1 VIADFDATAP
11 APVGDLGD
19 PALVGEARSYWSR
32 ALGRFLQ
39 HRVAVA
45 SLIVLVLL
53 FAAGLLASRIAPYG
67 YQEANLQALNARP
80 SWSHPFGADQLGRDY
95 FSRTLYGIGTSARTA
110 LLVGFLASLIGTI
123 VGALAGYYG
132 GLVDNA
138 LMRFTDLLLTLPVL
152 AVVLVAA
159 AFLHADT
166 AQKAAIVL
174 ACLLWTSIAR
184 VLRASSL
191 ALREKEFVDAARASG
206 ASDLRI
212 IMRHVLPNAI
222 APLAAAASLMI
233 ATAIVLE
240 VTIGYLG
247 FGFSNLVGLQ
257 AKPSLGDVLRQAQSE
272 GYYHWWGITFP
283 GLPIV
288 LIVVAISFVAE
299 GLRDSL
305 DPTSGSNRRLSARTF
320 RPRRRR
326 LTPALRRRALQIRA
340 PEWVTLERVRHVA
353 RPRWS
358 LPSIFL
364 ARKSARSAY
373 AGSRSRA
380 GLKFGLEALAIAVLI
395 ATVAGSIYH
404 FGVHHAHTPWA
415 TAGSDV
421 QAISRAPGAQTEV
434 AVAVAPDDPQRFF
447 AASNDSV
454 LPQIRLYDSRDG
466 GRTWTSRVGPGLT
479 AFTCAW
485 GDPAVALAPGG
496 RQYVAFTEKS
506 ICRKGIDL
514 TPFLVVASRPGP
526 DAAWIVRR
534 VAPPATQDGF
544 DDKPAI
550 TVDGAGR
557 VYVAWSRLLGQAY
570 ETTVLSSSGDGG
582 RTWSTP
588 HVVDRKLS
596 YPQWVSAAAG
606 GVDGTLYLA
615 GVDARLGVWLARS
628 ADGGRHFAVRQ
639 AAPLALNNA
648 ANCLRNGKYVFA
660 QQAISCLGPNPT
672 VTVGRGR
679 TYVTYASLAPNQ
691 TWDVGV
697 AVFDAKLR
705 PLWRGRIGPAE
716 TKPADQ
722 FWPTSAVDAQTGEL
736 WACFYDTTG
745 DSQRKQSWF
754 LCSRSRDGR
763 HWAVPVRVAR
773 HSEDAFVLWAD
784 AIRAGFGDEIAY
796 GGYPGLVA
804 AAGVAH
810 PMWIDA
816 RDKTHLDQE
825 IVTARISSAS
835 LSASAP

>member
-1 VIADFDATAP
+1 
-11 APVGDLGD
+11 
-19 PALVGEARSYWSR
+19 
-32 ALGRFLQ
+32 
-39 HRVAVA
+39 VAVA
-45 SLIVLVLL
+45 SLIVLILL
-53 FAAGLLASRIAPYG
+53 FAAGLLASNLAPYG
-67 YQEANLQALNARP
+67 YQEPNLHALNASP

-110 LLVGFLASLIGTI
+110 LLVGLLASLIGTL

-138 LMRFTDLLLTLPVL
+138 LMRLTDLLLTLPVL

-166 AQKAAIVL
+166 AQKAAIVIG
-174 ACLLWTSIAR
+174 CLLWTPVAR
-184 VLRASSL
+184 VLRASALS
-191 ALREKEFVDAARASG
+191 LREKEFVDAARASG

-212 IMRHVLPNAI
+212 IMRHVLPNAV

-240 VTIGYLG
+240 VTIAYLG

-257 AKPSLGDVLRQAQSE
+257 AKPSIGDVLRQAQSE

-288 LIVVAISFVAE
+288 LIVVAISFLAE

-305 DPTSGSNRRLSARTF
+305 DPTSGSGRRFSARAF
-320 RPRRRR
+320 RPRRGRR
-326 LTPALRRRALQIRA
+326 TPARRRRVLQIRA
-340 PEWVTLERVRHVA
+340 PEWVTLERVRQVA
-353 RPRWS
+353 PPRWS
-358 LPSIFL
+358 RLFIVPPRQRPR
-364 ARKSARSAY
+364 AAP
-373 AGSRSRA
+373 AGSRRRGA
-380 GLKFGLEALAIAVLI
+380 LKFGLEALVIAVLI
-395 ATVAGSIYH
+395 AAVAGAIYH
-404 FGVHHAHTPWA
+404 FNVHHVHSPWA
-415 TAGSDV
+415 TAGSDA
-421 QAISRAPGAQTEV
+421 QALSRAPGAQTEV
-434 AVAVAPDDPQRFF
+434 AVAVAPDNPRRFS

-454 LPQIRLYDSRDG
+454 LPSIRLYDSRDG
-466 GRTWTSRVGPGLT
+466 GRTWTSSIGPSLT
-479 AFTCAW
+479 PSTCAW

-526 DAAWIVRR
+526 KAAWIVRR
-534 VAPPATQDGF
+534 VAPPAIQDGF

-557 VYVAWSRLLGQAY
+557 VYVAWSRLLGPAY

-582 RTWSTP
+582 RTWSP
-588 HVVDRKLS
+588 PRVVDRRLS
-596 YPQWVSAAAG
+596 YPQWVSAAGGAG
-606 GVDGTLYLA
+606 GTVYLA
-615 GVDARLGVWLARS
+615 GVDARLGVWVARS
-628 ADGGRHFAVRQ
+628 ADGGGHFTVSQ
-639 AAPLALNNA
+639 AAPLALNDA

-660 QQAISCLGPNPT
+660 QQAIRCLGPNPT

-679 TYVTYASLAPNQ
+679 TYVTYASLAANQ

-716 TKPADQ
+716 KKPADQ

-745 DSQRKQSWF
+745 DSKRKQAWF

-763 HWAVPVRVAR
+763 HWAVPVRVTR
-773 HSEDAFVLWAD
+773 QPEDAFVLWAD
-784 AIRAGFGDEIAY
+784 AIRAGFGDQIAY
-796 GGYPGLVA
+796 GGYPGLA
-804 AAGVAH
+804 AAGGVAH

-835 LSASAP
+835 LSATAQK

>member
-1 VIADFDATAP
+1 M
-11 APVGDLGD
+11 
-19 PALVGEARSYWSR
+19 
-32 ALGRFLQ
+32 
-39 HRVAVA
+39 
-45 SLIVLVLL
+45 
-53 FAAGLLASRIAPYG
+53 FAAGLLASRLAPYG
-67 YQEANLQALNARP
+67 YQEVNLHALNASP

-95 FSRTLYGIGTSARTA
+95 LSRTIYGVGTSAQIA
-110 LLVGFLASLIGTI
+110 LLVGSLATLIGI
-123 VGALAGYYG
+123 LVGALAGYYG
-132 GLVDNA
+132 GMVDNA
-138 LMRFTDLLLTLPVL
+138 LMRLTDLLLTLPVL

-166 AQKAAIVL
+166 AQKAAIVI
-174 ACLLWTSIAR
+174 ACLLWTSVAR

-212 IMRHVLPNAI
+212 IMRHVLPNAVG
-222 APLAAAASLMI
+222 PLAAAASLMI

-240 VTIGYLG
+240 VTIAYLG
-247 FGFSNLVGLQ
+247 FGFSNLAGLQ
-257 AKPSLGDVLRQAQSE
+257 AKPSIGDVLRQAQTE
-272 GYYHWWGITFP
+272 GFHHWWGITFP

-288 LIVVAISFVAE
+288 LIVVAISFLAE

-305 DPTSGSNRRLSARTF
+305 DPASGSGRRPSARAF

-326 LTPALRRRALQIRA
+326 RFQIRA
-340 PEWVTLERVRHVA
+340 PEWITLERVRQVT

-358 LPSIFL
+358 IPSIVP
-364 ARKSARSAY
+364 ARKDARSPY
-373 AGSRSRA
+373 AGSRRRA
-380 GLKFGLEALAIAVLI
+380 TLKFGLEALVIAVLI
-395 ATVAGSIYH
+395 AAVAGAIYH
-404 FGVHHAHTPWA
+404 FGVHHANSPWVA
-415 TAGSDV
+415 AGSDV
-421 QAISRAPGAQTEV
+421 QAVSRAPGAQTEV
-434 AVAVAPDDPQRFF
+434 AVAVAPDDPRRFF

-466 GRTWTSRVGPGLT
+466 GRTWTSRLGPSLT
-479 AFTCAW
+479 PFTCAW

-496 RQYVAFTEKS
+496 RQYVAFVEKS
-506 ICRKGIDL
+506 ICRRGIGL
-514 TPFLVVASRPGP
+514 TPYLVVASRPGP
-526 DAAWIVRR
+526 NAAWIVRR
-534 VAPPATQDGF
+534 VAPPAISDGF

-550 TVDGAGR
+550 TVDGPGR
-557 VYVAWSRLLGQAY
+557 VYVAWSRLLRPTY
-570 ETTVLSSSGDGG
+570 ETTVLSSSSDGG

-596 YPQWVSAAAG
+596 YPQWVSATVAG
-606 GVDGTLYLA
+606 GTVYLA

-628 ADGGRHFAVRQ
+628 TDGGRHFTVRQ

-660 QQAISCLGPNPT
+660 QQAISCLGTNPT

-679 TYVTYASLAPNQ
+679 TYVTYASLSPNQ

-697 AVFDAKLR
+697 AVFDAKLQ

-716 TKPADQ
+716 KKPADQ

-736 WACFYDTTG
+736 WACYYDTTG
-745 DSQRKQSWF
+745 DSERKQAWF

-763 HWAVPVRVAR
+763 HWAQPVRVAR
-773 HSEDAFVLWAD
+773 QPENAFVLWAD

-796 GGYPGLVA
+796 GGYPGVVA

-816 RDKTHLDQE
+816 RDRSHLDQE
-825 IVTARISSAS
+825 IFTARVTSAS
-835 LSASAP
+835 LSASAR

>member
-1 VIADFDATAP
+1 
-11 APVGDLGD
+11 
-19 PALVGEARSYWSR
+19 
-32 ALGRFLQ
+32 LGRFLQ

-45 SLIVLVLL
+45 SLIVLILM
-53 FAAGLLASRIAPYG
+53 FAAGLLASRLAPYG
-67 YQEANLQALNARP
+67 YQEVNLHALNASP
-80 SWSHPFGADQLGRDY
+80 SWAHPFGADQLGRDY
-95 FSRTLYGIGTSARTA
+95 LSRTIYGVGTSAQIA
-110 LLVGFLASLIGTI
+110 LLVGFIASLIGTL

-138 LMRFTDLLLTLPVL
+138 LMRLTDLLLTLPVL

-166 AQKAAIVL
+166 AQKAAIVI
-174 ACLLWTSIAR
+174 ACLLWTSVAR

-212 IMRHVLPNAI
+212 IMRHVLPNAVG
-222 APLAAAASLMI
+222 PLAAAASLMI

-240 VTIGYLG
+240 VTIAYLG
-247 FGFSNLVGLQ
+247 FGFSNLAGLQ
-257 AKPSLGDVLRQAQSE
+257 ANPSIGDVLRQAQTE
-272 GYYHWWGITFP
+272 GFHHWWGITFP

-288 LIVVAISFVAE
+288 VIVVAISFLAE

-305 DPTSGSNRRLSARTF
+305 DPASGSGRPPSARAF

-340 PEWVTLERVRHVA
+340 PEWVTLERVRQVT

-358 LPSIFL
+358 IPSIVPT
-364 ARKSARSAY
+364 RKSARSPY
-373 AGSRSRA
+373 AGSRRRA
-380 GLKFGLEALAIAVLI
+380 GLKFALEALVIAVLI
-395 ATVAGSIYH
+395 TAVGGAIYR
-404 FGVHHAHTPWA
+404 FSVHHTKSPWA
-415 TAGSDV
+415 AAGSDV
-421 QAISRAPGAQTEV
+421 HALSRAPGAQTEV
-434 AVAVAPDDPQRFF
+434 AVAVAPDDPRRFF

-454 LPQIRLYDSRDG
+454 LPQIRLYDSSDG
-466 GRTWTSRVGPGLT
+466 GRTWTSRLGPSLT
-479 AFTCAW
+479 PFTCAW
-485 GDPAVALAPGG
+485 GDPAVAFAPGG
-496 RQYVAFTEKS
+496 RQYVAFIEKS
-506 ICRKGIDL
+506 ICRRGIGL
-514 TPFLVVASRPGP
+514 TPYLVVASRPGP
-526 DAAWIVRR
+526 NRAWIVRR
-534 VAPPATQDGF
+534 VSPPAIRDGF

-550 TVDGAGR
+550 TVDGTGR
-557 VYVAWSRLLGQAY
+557 AYVAWSRLLGPAY

-596 YPQWVSAAAG
+596 YPQWVSAAVAG
-606 GVDGTLYLA
+606 KTLYLA

-628 ADGGRHFAVRQ
+628 ADGGRHFTVKQ

-648 ANCLRNGKYVFA
+648 ANCVRNGKYVFA
-660 QQAISCLGPNPT
+660 QQSISCLGPNPT

-679 TYVTYASLAPNQ
+679 TYVTYASLSPNQ

-697 AVFDAKLR
+697 AVFDAKLQ

-745 DSQRKQSWF
+745 DSERKQAWF

-763 HWAVPVRVAR
+763 HWAQPVRVAR
-773 HSEDAFVLWAD
+773 QPENAFVLWAD
-784 AIRAGFGDEIAY
+784 AVRAGFGDEIAY
-796 GGYPGLVA
+796 GGYPGLAVA
-804 AAGVAH
+804 AGIAH

-816 RDKTHLDQE
+816 RDRSHLDQE
-825 IVTARISSAS
+825 IFTALVSSAS
-835 LSASAP
+835 LSASTR

>member
-1 VIADFDATAP
+1 MAP
-11 APVGDLGD
+11 APLGELDDLEF
-19 PALVGEARSYWSR
+19 AGEARSYWSR
-32 ALGRFLQ
+32 AFGRFLQ
-39 HRVAVA
+39 HRLAVA
-45 SLIVLVLL
+45 SLILLVLI
-53 FAAGLLASRIAPYG
+53 FAAGLLASRLAPYG
-67 YQEANLQALNARP
+67 YQEVNLHALNAGP

-95 FSRTLYGIGTSARTA
+95 FSRTLYGVGTSAQVA
-110 LLVGFLASLIGTI
+110 LLVGFIACLIGTL

-132 GLVDNA
+132 GLVDNV
-138 LMRFTDLLLTLPVL
+138 LMRLTDLLLTLPVL
-152 AVVLVAA
+152 AVVLLAA

-166 AQKAAIVL
+166 AQKAAVVL
-174 ACLLWTSIAR
+174 ACLLWTSVAR
-184 VLRASSL
+184 VLRASAL
-191 ALREKEFVDAARASG
+191 ALREKEFVDSARASG

-212 IMRHVLPNAI
+212 IMRHVVPNAI
-222 APLAAAASLMI
+222 GPLAAATSLMI

-240 VTIGYLG
+240 VTIAYLG
-247 FGFSNLVGLQ
+247 FGFSNLAGLQ
-257 AKPSLGDVLRQAQSE
+257 AKPSIGDVLKQAQTE
-272 GYYHWWGITFP
+272 GYSHWWGITFP

-288 LIVVAISFVAE
+288 LIVVAISFLAE

-305 DPTSGSNRRLSARTF
+305 DPTSASNRRFSAKAF

-326 LTPALRRRALQIRA
+326 MKSAVPKLALPARASERLGSARVLQ
-340 PEWVTLERVRHVA
+340 VA

-358 LPSIFL
+358 LPSIVS

-373 AGSRSRA
+373 AGSRRRA
-380 GLKFGLEALAIAVLI
+380 TMKFGLEALAIAALI
-395 ATVAGSIYH
+395 GAVAGSLYH
-404 FGVHHAHTPWA
+404 FGVHHSRSPWA

-434 AVAVAPDDPQRFF
+434 AVAVAPDDPRRFF

-454 LPQIRLYDSRDG
+454 VPQIRLYDSHDG
-466 GRTWTSRVGPGLT
+466 GRTWTSRLGPGLT

-506 ICRKGIDL
+506 ICRKGIGL
-514 TPFLVVASRPGP
+514 TPYLVVASRPGP
-526 DAAWIVRR
+526 NAAWIVRR
-534 VAPPATQDGF
+534 VAPPAIQDGF

-557 VYVAWSRLLGQAY
+557 VYVAWSRLLSTTY
-570 ETTVLSSSGDGG
+570 ETTVLSSSADGG
-582 RTWSTP
+582 RTWSPP
-588 HVVDRKLS
+588 HVVDRGLS

-606 GVDGTLYLA
+606 GAGGTVYLA
-615 GVDARLGVWLARS
+615 GVDARFGVWLARS
-628 ADGGRHFAVRQ
+628 ANGGRHFTVRQ
-639 AAPLALNNA
+639 VAPLALNNA
-648 ANCLRNGKYVFA
+648 ANCVRNGKYVFA

-697 AVFDAKLR
+697 AVFDAELR

-716 TKPADQ
+716 KKPADQ

-736 WACFYDTTG
+736 WVCFYDTTG
-745 DSQRKQSWF
+745 DSDRRQAWF

-773 HSEDAFVLWAD
+773 QPENAFVLWAD
-784 AIRAGFGDEIAY
+784 AIRAGFGDDIAY
-796 GGYPGLVA
+796 GGYPGLAA

-816 RDKTHLDQE
+816 RDRSHMDQE
-825 IVTARISSAS
+825 IFGARLSSAAF
-835 LSASAP
+835 SAAAPPR

>member
-1 VIADFDATAP
+1 
-11 APVGDLGD
+11 
-19 PALVGEARSYWSR
+19 
-32 ALGRFLQ
+32 
-39 HRVAVA
+39 VAVA
-45 SLIVLVLL
+45 SLFVLILL
-53 FAAGLLASRIAPYG
+53 FAAGLLASRLAPYG
-67 YQEANLQALNARP
+67 YQEPNLHALNSGP

-95 FSRTLYGIGTSARTA
+95 FSRTLYGIGSSARTA
-110 LLVGFLASLIGTI
+110 LLVGVLASLIGI
-123 VGALAGYYG
+123 LVGSLAGSYG
-132 GLVDNA
+132 GIVDNA
-138 LMRFTDLLLTLPVL
+138 LMRLTDLLLTLPVL

-166 AQKAAIVL
+166 AQKAAIVIG
-174 ACLLWTSIAR
+174 CLLWTPVAR
-184 VLRASSL
+184 VLRASALS
-191 ALREKEFVDAARASG
+191 LREKEFVDAARASG

-212 IMRHVLPNAI
+212 IMRHVLPNAV

-240 VTIGYLG
+240 VTIAYLG

-257 AKPSLGDVLRQAQSE
+257 AKPSIGDVLRQAQSE

-288 LIVVAISFVAE
+288 LIVVAISFLAE

-305 DPTSGSNRRLSARTF
+305 DPTSGSGCRFSARAF

-340 PEWVTLERVRHVA
+340 PEWVTLERFRPIA
-353 RPRWS
+353 PPRWS
-358 LPSIFL
+358 RLFIVPPRQRPRV
-364 ARKSARSAY
+364 APR
-373 AGSRSRA
+373 GSRRRA
-380 GLKFGLEALAIAVLI
+380 GLRFGLEALVIAVLI
-395 ATVAGSIYH
+395 AAVAGAIYH
-404 FGVHHAHTPWA
+404 FNVHHAHSPWA

-421 QAISRAPGAQTEV
+421 QALSRARGAQTEV
-434 AVAVAPDDPQRFF
+434 AVAVAPDDARRFF

-454 LPQIRLYDSRDG
+454 LPSIRLYDSRDG
-466 GRTWTSRVGPGLT
+466 GRTWKSSIGPSLT
-479 AFTCAW
+479 PSTCAW

-506 ICRKGIDL
+506 ICRNGIDL

-526 DAAWIVRR
+526 SGAWVVRR
-534 VAPPATQDGF
+534 VAPPAIQDGF

-557 VYVAWSRLLGQAY
+557 VYVAWSRLLGPAY

-582 RTWSTP
+582 RTWSP
-588 HVVDRKLS
+588 PRVVNRKLS
-596 YPQWVSAAAG
+596 YPQWVSAAGGAG
-606 GVDGTLYLA
+606 GTLYLA
-615 GVDARLGVWLARS
+615 GVDARLGVWVARS
-628 ADGGRHFAVRQ
+628 PNGGGHFTVRQ
-639 AAPLALNNA
+639 AAPLALNDA
-648 ANCLRNGKYVFA
+648 ANCVRTGKYVFA
-660 QQAISCLGPNPT
+660 QQAIRCLGPNPT

-679 TYVTYASLAPNQ
+679 TYVTYASLAANQ

-705 PLWRGRIGPAE
+705 PLWHGRIGPAE
-716 TKPADQ
+716 KKPADQ

-745 DSQRKQSWF
+745 DSKRQQAWF

-763 HWAVPVRVAR
+763 HWALPVRVAR
-773 HSEDAFVLWAD
+773 QSEDAFVLWAD

-796 GGYPGLVA
+796 GGYPGLA
-804 AAGVAH
+804 AAGGVAQ

-835 LSASAP
+835 LSASASK

>member
-1 VIADFDATAP
+1 VAP
-11 APVGDLGD
+11 APLGGLD
-19 PALVGEARSYWSR
+19 DSEFAGEARSYWSR
-32 ALGRFLQ
+32 AFGRFLQ
-39 HRVAVA
+39 HRFAVA
-45 SLIVLVLL
+45 SLILLVLI
-53 FAAGLLASRIAPYG
+53 FAAGLLASRLAPYG
-67 YQEANLQALNARP
+67 YQEANLHALNSGP

-95 FSRTLYGIGTSARTA
+95 LSRTLYGIGTSAQVA
-110 LLVGFLASLIGTI
+110 LLVGFIACLIGTL

-132 GLVDNA
+132 GLVDNS
-138 LMRFTDLLLTLPVL
+138 LMRLTDLLLTLPVL
-152 AVVLVAA
+152 AVVLLTA

-174 ACLLWTSIAR
+174 ACLLWTSVAR
-184 VLRASSL
+184 VLRASAL
-191 ALREKEFVDAARASG
+191 ALREKEFVDSARASG

-222 APLAAAASLMI
+222 GPLAAATSLMI

-240 VTIGYLG
+240 VTIAYLG
-247 FGFSNLVGLQ
+247 FGFSNLAGLQ
-257 AKPSLGDVLRQAQSE
+257 AKPSIGDVLRQAQTE

-288 LIVVAISFVAE
+288 LIVVAISFLAE

-305 DPTSGSNRRLSARTF
+305 DPTSGSSRRFSAKAF

-326 LTPALRRRALQIRA
+326 LGPALRTRTLQIRA
-340 PEWVTLERVRHVA
+340 PEWVTLERVRQVA

-358 LPSIFL
+358 LPSIVP
-364 ARKSARSAY
+364 AWKGARSAY
-373 AGSRSRA
+373 TDSRRRA
-380 GLKFGLEALAIAVLI
+380 AMKFGLEALAIAALI
-395 ATVAGSIYH
+395 GAVAGTLYH
-404 FGVHHAHTPWA
+404 FGVHHARSPWA

-454 LPQIRLYDSRDG
+454 LPQIRVYDSPDG
-466 GRTWTSRVGPGLT
+466 GRTWTSRLGPSLT
-479 AFTCAW
+479 ASTCAW

-496 RQYVAFTEKS
+496 RQYVAFVDKS
-506 ICRKGIDL
+506 ICRKGIGL
-514 TPFLVVASRPGP
+514 TPYLVVASRAGP
-526 DAAWIVRR
+526 NAAWIVRR
-534 VAPPATQDGF
+534 VAPPAIRDGF

-550 TVDGAGR
+550 AVDGAGR
-557 VYVAWSRLLGQAY
+557 AYVAWSRLLSPTY
-570 ETTVLSSSGDGG
+570 ETTVLSSSVDGG

-596 YPQWVSAAAG
+596 SPQWVSAAVG
-606 GVDGTLYLA
+606 GGALYLA

-628 ADGGRHFAVRQ
+628 ADGGRHFTVRQ
-639 AAPLALNNA
+639 AAPLAVNNA
-648 ANCLRNGKYVFA
+648 ANCVRSGKYLFA
-660 QQAISCLGPNPT
+660 QQAISCLGTNPT

-679 TYVTYASLAPNQ
+679 TYVTYATLSPNQ

-697 AVFDAKLR
+697 AVFDAKLGL
-705 PLWRGRIGPAE
+705 LWRGRIGPAE
-716 TKPADQ
+716 QKPADQ

-745 DSQRKQSWF
+745 DSERKQAWF
-754 LCSRSRDGR
+754 LCSRSQDGR
-763 HWAVPVRVAR
+763 HWAPPVRVSR
-773 HSEDAFVLWAD
+773 QPDNAFVLWAD
-784 AIRAGFGDEIAY
+784 AIRAGFGDDIAY
-796 GGYPGLVA
+796 GSYPGLAA

-816 RDKTHLDQE
+816 RDRSHLDQE
-825 IVTARISSAS
+825 IFTARLPSAS
-835 LSASAP
+835 LSAPPR

>member
-1 VIADFDATAP
+1 
-11 APVGDLGD
+11 VGDPVFEG
-19 PALVGEARSYWSR
+19 AARSYWSR
-32 ALGRFLQ
+32 AFGRFLQ
-39 HRVAVA
+39 HHVAVA
-45 SLIVLVLL
+45 SLIVLVLM
-53 FAAGLLASRIAPYG
+53 FAAGLLASRLAPYG
-67 YQEANLQALNARP
+67 YQEPNLHALNASP

-95 FSRTLYGIGTSARTA
+95 FSRTIYGVGTSAQIA
-110 LLVGFLASLIGTI
+110 LFVGFLASLIGTL

-152 AVVLVAA
+152 AVVLVSA

-166 AQKAAIVL
+166 AQKAAIVI
-174 ACLLWTSIAR
+174 ACLLWTSVAR

-191 ALREKEFVDAARASG
+191 ALREKEFVDSARASG

-240 VTIGYLG
+240 VTIAYLG
-247 FGFSNLVGLQ
+247 FGFSNLAGLQ
-257 AKPSLGDVLRQAQSE
+257 AKPSLGDVLRQAQTE
-272 GYYHWWGITFP
+272 GYDHWWGITFP

-288 LIVVAISFVAE
+288 LIVVSISFVAE

-305 DPTSGSNRRLSARTF
+305 DPASVSGRPLSTRAS

-326 LTPALRRRALQIRA
+326 LTPVLRRRALQTRA
-340 PEWVTLERVRHVA
+340 PERVTLERGRQVA
-353 RPRWS
+353 PPRWS
-358 LPSIFL
+358 RLFIVPPRRRPR
-364 ARKSARSAY
+364 AAPV
-373 AGSRSRA
+373 GSSRRA
-380 GLKFGLEALAIAVLI
+380 GLKFGLEALVIAVLI
-395 ATVAGSIYH
+395 AAVAGAIYR
-404 FGVHHAHTPWA
+404 FTVHHAHSPWA

-421 QAISRAPGAQTEV
+421 QALSRAPGAQTEV
-434 AVAVAPDDPQRFF
+434 AVAVAPDDPRRFF

-466 GRTWTSRVGPGLT
+466 GRTWTSRLGPLLT
-479 AFTCAW
+479 ASSCAW

-496 RQYVAFTEKS
+496 RQYVAFVEKS
-506 ICRKGIDL
+506 ICRKGIGL
-514 TPFLVVASRPGP
+514 TPYLVVASRAGP
-526 DAAWIVRR
+526 NAAWIVRR
-534 VAPPATQDGF
+534 VAPPAIRDGF

-550 TVDGAGR
+550 TVDGTGR
-557 VYVAWSRLLGQAY
+557 AYVAWSRLLGPTY

-588 HVVDRKLS
+588 RVVDRELS
-596 YPQWVSAAAG
+596 YPQWVSATFG
-606 GVDGTLYLA
+606 GGALYLA

-628 ADGGRHFAVRQ
+628 IDGGRHFTVRQ

-660 QQAISCLGPNPT
+660 QQAISCLGTNPT

-679 TYVTYASLAPNQ
+679 TYVTYATLSPDQ
-691 TWDVGV
+691 TWDVSV
-697 AVFDAKLR
+697 AVFDAKLQ

-716 TKPADQ
+716 EKPADQ
-722 FWPTSAVDAQTGEL
+722 FWPTSAVDAQSGEL

-745 DSQRKQSWF
+745 DSERKQAWF
-754 LCSRSRDGR
+754 LCSRSRDGT
-763 HWAVPVRVAR
+763 HWATPVRVTRQPDNAL
-773 HSEDAFVLWAD
+773 VLWAD
-784 AIRAGFGDEIAY
+784 AIRAGFGDDIAY
-796 GGYPGLVA
+796 GGYPGLAA

-816 RDKTHLDQE
+816 RDRTHLDQE
-825 IVTARISSAS
+825 IFTARVSSAS
-835 LSASAP
+835 LSASPR